1 MKKENGNIPEPGL
14 GQPGQMPGGIPGAW
28 NYRLL
33 AAVPLP
39 VVVGLV
45 TVFDIILP
53 GPAQFNRSLTFEP
66 PFLNAVL
73 GTIFIGFTS
82 FAVAYLSYRS
92 YSQNGWFFLVLLGCG
107 ALVWGSMSLLGVLLT
122 GLPSGPNPAITIQN
136 TGGLVAAG
144 FHMTSALWKRGPSHR
159 SDLKIHR
166 SILVISYTGVLAF
179 TAIFSLLALAGMI
192 PPFFVPG
199 VGQTV
204 LRMAVLGAG
213 AGLFLSASFL
223 FWIRYYSSGLHSK
236 TLYWYFLALGLTGV
250 GLAAVFFLRAPGDPM
265 SWTGRAA
272 VFLGGAYFLKA
283 VHTAFKPL

>member
-1 MKKENGNIPEPGL
+1 MGQVPASVPGT
-14 GQPGQMPGGIPGAW
+14 W
-28 NYRLL
+28 NPRVL

-39 VVVGLV
+39 VAIGLIA
-45 TVFDIILP
+45 VFDIVLP
-53 GPAQFNRSLTFEP
+53 GPAGFSRSLTFEP

-92 YSQNGWFFLVLLGCG
+92 YRQNGWFFLVLLGCG
-107 ALVWGSMSLLGVLLT
+107 ALVWGSMSLLGVLLANYPT
-122 GLPSGPNPAITIQN
+122 GPNLAITIQN
-136 TGGLVAAG
+136 TGGLVAA
-144 FHMTSALWKRGPSHR
+144 ALHTVSGMWTRGPSHK

-166 SILVISYTGVLAF
+166 SIVVISYTGVLGF

-204 LRMAVLGAG
+204 LRMVVLSGAV
-213 AGLFLSASFL
+213 GLFLSASFL
-223 FWIRYYSSGLHSK
+223 FWIRFYASGLHSK

-250 GLAAVFFLRAPGDPM
+250 GLAAVFFLRASGDPM
-265 SWTGRAA
+265 SWTGRIA
-272 VFLGGAYFLKA
+272 VYLGGAYFLKA
-283 VHTAFKPL
+283 VHTAFKPSKV